1 MKDLALKKIILKMM
15 KNSWKGRYKMNRG
28 KKVIIDNVEYTI
40 TAKET
45 KDRKLRGIDD
55 KVGIELA
62 IEVFNISENRTMSFK
77 EIKALK
83 IERYILDFAK
93 DSFNGL
99 NLKNWYID
107 NIDEKYNAIV
117 QDKLNLEED
126 ITHIRVQLEAAK
138 DQIKFTGVPADVN
151 WYRRAKQ
158 ALSMKEIEL
167 KKLNMLEVEVRSR
180 RKEEQQRQK
189 IKERNS
195 IAKIFEDIAYKELDE
210 KLFNDIYEKAKEIAF
225 EKGVTTE

>member
-1 MKDLALKKIILKMM
+1 
-15 KNSWKGRYKMNRG
+15 MNRG

-62 IEVFNISENRTMSFK
+62 VEVFNILENRIMSFN

-83 IERYILDFAK
+83 IEKYIMDFAR

-99 NLKNWYID
+99 NLKNWYIY
-107 NIDEKYNAIV
+107 NINEKYNAIV

-126 ITHIRVQLEAAK
+126 ITHIRVQLETAK
-138 DQIKFTGVPADVN
+138 DQIKFTGVPADVY

-158 ALSMKEIEL
+158 ALAMKEIEL

-180 RKEEQQRQK
+180 RKEEQRIQR
-189 IKERNS
+189 IKESNS

-210 KLFNDIYEKAKEIAF
+210 KVFNNIYERAKKLHLKKVLQNSQKF
-225 EKGVTTE
+225 SWR

>member
-167 KKLNMLEVEVRSR
+167 KKLNMLEVEVRR
-180 RKEEQQRQK
+180 DRK
-189 IKERNS
+189 
-195 IAKIFEDIAYKELDE
+195 
-210 KLFNDIYEKAKEIAF
+210 
-225 EKGVTTE
+225 